1 MVLIESLQFPLHCR
15 NTLLPT
21 FLGYFWQANQ
31 RPQYVDTIVFP
42 KQSDRQRW
50 SKLPIQRSD
59 KYVEDSMFK
68 IGFDA
73 VLDIP
78 SHRGHMND
86 QSAAAILSQRASEK
100 FGAPL
105 WISEVS
111 ARSAATLPNGAS
123 IVATMVLVV
132 SVVMSAN

>member
-31 RPQYVDTIVFP
+31 RPQYVDAIVFP

-50 SKLPIQRSD
+50 SELPIQRSD

-105 WISEVS
+105 WISECFRKVCRDFAEWGVNRRYDGLGSECCHVS
-111 ARSAATLPNGAS
+111 
-123 IVATMVLVV
+123 
-132 SVVMSAN
+132 